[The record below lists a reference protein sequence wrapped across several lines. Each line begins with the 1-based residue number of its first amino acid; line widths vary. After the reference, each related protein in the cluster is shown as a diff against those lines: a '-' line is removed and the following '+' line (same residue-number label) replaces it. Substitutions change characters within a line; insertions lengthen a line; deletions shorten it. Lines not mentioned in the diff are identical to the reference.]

1 MRGEARAVFCR
12 EPVVLAEN
20 VAFDLDDAPAGE
32 TGNLLPGR
40 IGRTVDVVGS
50 MIMLMIVR
58 ATVIMRVIIVMVTM
72 LVIVIVI
79 MIMMMAVMVMMSGL
93 IMAVIVSMSLMML
106 TVIVMMITGFD
117 GGLAVAAAT
126 HRTHYSTSSSLTR
139 MSSPPV
145 TCS

>member
-50 MIMLMIVR
+50 MIMMMIMR
-58 ATVIMRVIIVMVTM
+58 ATVIIMVMIVMVTM
-72 LVIVIVI
+72 LVI
-79 MIMMMAVMVMMSGL
+79 MIMVMMAVMVMMMSGL
-93 IMAVIVSMSLMML
+93 IMAVIVSMSPMML

-126 HRTHYSTSSSLTR
+126 HRAHYSTSSSLTR

>member
-32 TGNLLPGR
+32 AGNLLPGR
-40 IGRTVDVVGS
+40 IDRTVDVVGS

-72 LVIVIVI
+72 LVLVI
-79 MIMMMAVMVMMSGL
+79 MIMAVMVMMSGL

-117 GGLAVAAAT
+117 RGLAVAAAT
-126 HRTHYSTSSSLTR
+126 HRAHYSTSSSLTR

>member
-1 MRGEARAVFCR
+1 MRGESRAVFCR

-32 TGNLLPGR
+32 TGNLLSGR

-50 MIMLMIVR
+50 MIMMMIMR
-58 ATVIMRVIIVMVTM
+58 ATVIMIVIIVMVTM
-72 LVIVIVI
+72 LVI
-79 MIMMMAVMVMMSGL
+79 MMAVMVMMSEL
-93 IMAVIVSMSLMML
+93 IMAVIMSMSMMML
-106 TVIVMMITGFD
+106 AVIVIMITGLD
-117 GGLAVAAAT
+117 GGLAVTAAT
-126 HRTHYSTSSSLTR
+126 HRAHYSTSSSLTR

>member
-32 TGNLLPGR
+32 AGNLLPGR

-50 MIMLMIVR
+50 MIMLMIMR

-72 LVIVIVI
+72 LVNMI
-79 MIMMMAVMVMMSGL
+79 MMMMAVMVMMSGL

-126 HRTHYSTSSSLTR
+126 HRAHYSTSSSLTR

>member
-20 VAFDLDDAPAGE
+20 VAFDLDDAPAGKA
-32 TGNLLPGR
+32 GNLLPGR

-50 MIMLMIVR
+50 MIMLMIMR

-72 LVIVIVI
+72 LVNMI
-79 MIMMMAVMVMMSGL
+79 MMMMAVMVMMSGL
-93 IMAVIVSMSLMML
+93 IMAVIMSMSLMML

-126 HRTHYSTSSSLTR
+126 HRAHYSTSSSLTR

>member
-32 TGNLLPGR
+32 ARNLLPGR
-40 IGRTVDVVGS
+40 VGRTVDVVGS
-50 MIMLMIVR
+50 MIMMMIMR
-58 ATVIMRVIIVMVTM
+58 ATVIMMVMIVMVTM

-79 MIMMMAVMVMMSGL
+79 MIMVAVMVMMMSGL
-93 IMAVIVSMSLMML
+93 IMAVIMSMSMMML

-117 GGLAVAAAT
+117 GGLAVTAAT
-126 HRTHYSTSSSLTR
+126 HRAHHSTSSSLTR

>member
-50 MIMLMIVR
+50 MIMLMIMR
-58 ATVIMRVIIVMVTM
+58 ATVIMRVIIVMGTM
-72 LVIVIVI
+72 LVLVI
-79 MIMMMAVMVMMSGL
+79 MIMAVMVMMMSGL
-93 IMAVIVSMSLMML
+93 IMAVIMSMSMMML
-106 TVIVMMITGFD
+106 VIVMIITGFD

-126 HRTHYSTSSSLTR
+126 HRAHYSTSSSLTR

>member
-50 MIMLMIVR
+50 VIMLMIMR

-72 LVIVIVI
+72 LVIMI

-126 HRTHYSTSSSLTR
+126 HRAHYSTSSSLTR

-145 TCS
+145 TCN

>member
-32 TGNLLPGR
+32 AGNLLPGR

-50 MIMLMIVR
+50 MIMLMIMR

-72 LVIVIVI
+72 LVN
-79 MIMMMAVMVMMSGL
+79 MIMMMMAVIVMMSGL

-126 HRTHYSTSSSLTR
+126 HRAHYSTSSSLTR

>member
-32 TGNLLPGR
+32 AGNLLPGR
-40 IGRTVDVVGS
+40 IDRTVDVVGS
-50 MIMLMIVR
+50 MIMLMIMR

-72 LVIVIVI
+72 LVNMI
-79 MIMMMAVMVMMSGL
+79 MMMMAVMVMMSGL

-126 HRTHYSTSSSLTR
+126 HRAHYSTSSSLTR